1 METELKFEVVVR
13 KFGGSVHIILPKRI
27 LETAGIGNGDTIR
40 LTIRKKERSALDKL
54 NEKH

>member
-40 LTIRKKERSALDKL
+40 LTIRKKE
-54 NEKH
+54 